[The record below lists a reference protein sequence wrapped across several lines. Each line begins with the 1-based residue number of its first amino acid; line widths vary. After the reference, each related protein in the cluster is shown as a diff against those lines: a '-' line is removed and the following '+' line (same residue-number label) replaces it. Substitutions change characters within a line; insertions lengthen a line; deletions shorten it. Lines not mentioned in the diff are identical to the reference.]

1 MPLPCPALRCCWL
14 LPLVVA
20 LPAKAEPS
28 RGDRMLDAYFR
39 RETARIADACLA
51 DIIDH
56 THDSDPWLR
65 LPVALETEPVA
76 QRALPGPELLR
87 HGLVDDRHRHRLGT
101 IHAGK
106 EAPGNEV
113 DPDGPQ
119 ILPADRAAIGVIR
132 MARIRR
138 WRAFDQKCAG
148 SAVVG

>member
-1 MPLPCPALRCCWL
+1 
-14 LPLVVA
+14 
-20 LPAKAEPS
+20 
-28 RGDRMLDAYFR
+28 
-39 RETARIADACLA
+39 

-101 IHAGK
+101 IHAAE
-106 EAPGNEV
+106 EAPGSQADTDSPEIV
-113 DPDGPQ
+113 LADG
-119 ILPADRAAIGVIR
+119 ASIGVIR
-132 MARIRR
+132 MAGLWRR
-138 WRAFDQKCAG
+138 RAFDQKCAG